1 MLLLLMKRT
10 IQRRA
15 KTNVEGERIVEASLW
30 MGKTGWEGV
39 QYTNRRWGRAEAWAT
54 LAVNKLGSHMCGS
67 RCQWWVEV
75 VEGIWKVLF

>member
-30 MGKTGWEGV
+30 MGKTGREGV

-54 LAVNKLGSHMCGS
+54 LAVNKLGSHTCGS

>member
-1 MLLLLMKRT
+1 
-10 IQRRA
+10 
-15 KTNVEGERIVEASLW
+15 